1 MEKDLQV
8 FPKEQDLLVKEQ
20 DVLPKGLRVTNRNHH
35 IGLEGYRCLWTLI
48 ENGKKMEQGELALP
62 LVAPGE
68 TGTMALPDVKINKQ
82 ADVRLNVSIVLKED
96 ALWAK
101 AGHEILKEQF
111 ALNDHLMAVANG
123 VQPGKRK
130 ISFLFW
136 IYGKIVIFRLSVLRR
151 IMIKVSV
158 TGWPRIGR
166 IRDWMLLK

>member
-1 MEKDLQV
+1 M
-8 FPKEQDLLVKEQ
+8 
-20 DVLPKGLRVTNRNHH
+20 PKGLRVTNRNHH

-130 ISFLFW
+130 NKFSVLDLWKDSLF
-136 IYGKIVIFRLSVLRR
+136 FRLSVLRR

>member
-1 MEKDLQV
+1 
-8 FPKEQDLLVKEQ
+8 
-20 DVLPKGLRVTNRNHH
+20 
-35 IGLEGYRCLWTLI
+35 
-48 ENGKKMEQGELALP
+48 MEQGELALP

-123 VQPGKRK
+123 VQP
-130 ISFLFW
+130 
-136 IYGKIVIFRLSVLRR
+136 
-151 IMIKVSV
+151 
-158 TGWPRIGR
+158 
-166 IRDWMLLK
+166 